1 VFKDLSED
9 PWDSAFVFEDTDYIV
24 DSWYSIFNNILN
36 KHAPIISKRVKRK
49 VQPKWFTINDISS
62 EFEIQIR
69 DRLLKQARASNNAN
83 DW

>member
-1 VFKDLSED
+1 M
-9 PWDSAFVFEDTDYIV
+9 
-24 DSWYSIFNNILN
+24 YSIFNNILN

-49 VQPKWFTINDISS
+49 IQPKWFTNDIAS

-83 DW
+83 DWSIFKLAKNKVTQLIRNKTEEKLF